1 MKHENCENCLVYDE
15 LMEGILA
22 PCDEEEAW
30 KLHYCLSYE
39 KGIPKEVWSGKDAC
53 PHRIEPES
61 SGGNDTVTK

>member
-39 KGIPKEVWSGKDAC
+39 KGIPKEIWSFGIPFSYD
-53 PHRIEPES
+53 RQ
-61 SGGNDTVTK
+61 

>member
-39 KGIPKEVWSGKDAC
+39 KGIPKEIWSGKNAC
-53 PHRIEPES
+53 PYRIEPES
-61 SGGNDTVTK
+61 SERTIQ

>member
-30 KLHYCLSYE
+30 SSTTVCHMKKESQKRYGPGRTPARIGLSQNHLE
-39 KGIPKEVWSGKDAC
+39 GTIQ
-53 PHRIEPES
+53 
-61 SGGNDTVTK
+61 

>member
-30 KLHYCLSYE
+30 KLHYCCLLYTSRC
-39 KGIPKEVWSGKDAC
+39 V
-53 PHRIEPES
+53 
-61 SGGNDTVTK
+61 